1 MRVKVLGSA
10 AGGGFPQWNCA
21 CRNCLLAREG
31 ALLAVPRTQTQIAV
45 ALSNNGWLLLN
56 ASPDLRS
63 QIEATPEL
71 HPRSDRQSGCRNT
84 PVAGIVL
91 TSADLDNVLGLLLLR
106 EFQSLVVYAT
116 RSLRSILT
124 EENTCF
130 GVLERETGQAV
141 WRDIRAGQSFDVPL
155 PDGRASGIR
164 CELIPLGGAY
174 PDYVSADRRGSLPAS
189 EATVALVVEDTA
201 SRARML
207 FAPGLPRVDELL
219 LCRAAEC
226 NLLLLDGTF
235 WSNEE
240 LIRVRG
246 RGRTALE
253 MGHVPIGGEGG
264 TLRQL
269 AHLRGPRKVYIHI
282 NNTNPILDEQS
293 AEFAEVTAAGW
304 SVARDA
310 MEFTL

>member
-21 CRNCLLAREG
+21 CRNCLRARQGELRG
-31 ALLAVPRTQTQIAV
+31 ASRTQTQIAV
-45 ALSNNGWLLLN
+45 ALSDTAWLLLN

-71 HPRSDRQSGCRNT
+71 HPRSSWQGGCRNT
-84 PVAGIVL
+84 PVAGVVL
-91 TSADLDNVLGLLLLR
+91 TSADLDHVLGLLLLR
-106 EFQSLVVYAT
+106 EFQSLAVYAT

-124 EENTCF
+124 GENTCF

-141 WRDIRAGQSFDVPL
+141 WRDICPGQPFDVPL
-155 PDGRASGIR
+155 ADGRASGIR
-164 CELIPLGGAY
+164 CEPLTVSGAY
-174 PDYVSADRRGSLPAS
+174 PEYVSADRRRSLPAS
-189 EATVALVVEDTA
+189 EAVIALVVEDTA

-207 FAPGLPRVDELL
+207 FAPGLPRVDEIILR
-219 LCRAAEC
+219 RAAEC
-226 NLLLLDGTF
+226 DLLLLDGTF

-240 LIRVRG
+240 LIGVRG

-253 MGHVPIGGEGG
+253 MGHVPIGGENG

-269 AHLRGPRKVYIHI
+269 THLRRPRKVYIHI

-304 SVARDA
+304 SVAHDA

>member
-21 CRNCLLAREG
+21 CPNCLRARAGGLG
-31 ALLAVPRTQTQIAV
+31 AAPRTQTQIAV
-45 ALSNNGWLLLN
+45 AISDTDWLLLN

-71 HPRSDRQSGCRNT
+71 HPRLDRPGGCRNT

-106 EFQSLVVYAT
+106 EFQSLTVYAT

-130 GVLERETGQAV
+130 GVLEREPGQAV
-141 WRDIRAGQSFDVPL
+141 WRDIRAGQPFDVPL

-164 CELIPLGGAY
+164 CEPLSLDGAY
-174 PDYVSADRRGSLPAS
+174 PEYVSAARRGSLPAS
-189 EATVALVVEDTA
+189 EAVLALVVEDTT
-201 SRARML
+201 SHARTL
-207 FAPGLPRVDELL
+207 FAPALPRVDEVFLR
-219 LCRAAEC
+219 RAAEC
-226 NLLLLDGTF
+226 DLLLLDGTF

-240 LIRVRG
+240 LMGLRG
-246 RGRTALE
+246 RGRTASE
-253 MGHVPIGGEGG
+253 MGHVPVGGENG

-269 AHLRGPRKVYIHI
+269 APLRRPRKVYIHI
-282 NNTNPILDEQS
+282 NNTNPILDEKS
-293 AEFAEVTAAGW
+293 AEFAEAADAGW